1 MVARQPT
8 NSTGKDSAMPFTGSA
23 QSGNRN
29 PSTPGRI
36 TWVIAGAST
45 LFLVV
50 SVLWWMSGSS
60 PSAAQATPS
69 PVADEQG
76 SASSITDASQPTGAA
91 AATPSAAT
99 TPAPSNDA
107 ATTPAPSTTAAANA
121 GEPSSTKPAAA
132 LESPDAGGTASGA
145 LAPATRG
152 ASVHADPVI
161 VSAPATGETIGDKG
175 PDSGPN
181 SPARQLA
188 RDPLASAPIAAPTVD
203 LPTALGMVGTDPIA
217 ARLQLTRLI
226 DSGTLAPE
234 AKSQAIDAI
243 TTVNASLFFSPTV
256 NPADALM
263 TTYTIKSG
271 DALSKIARK
280 AGMAADW
287 RMLMRLNGIKDPNR
301 IRPGQVLKVP
311 TCTFHAVVS
320 KSEYRLYLY
329 AGEGSDR
336 VLVGKYPVGLGE
348 HNSTPT
354 GAFMLKPGSKLV
366 NPEWRNP
373 RTGEF
378 FNADDPTNPIGERW
392 IGLQGVD
399 AANSKATSYG
409 IHGTTDPKSIGTQA
423 SMGCVRLLDADI
435 ELIYEALTEPNSTI
449 VIVP

>member
-23 QSGNRN
+23 HSGNRT

-45 LFLVV
+45 LFLVA

-69 PVADEQG
+69 PTTDTQA
-76 SASSITDASQPTGAA
+76 SAVEVVET
-91 AATPSAAT
+91 
-99 TPAPSNDA
+99 N
-107 ATTPAPSTTAAANA
+107 APSTADATTTAPTADAASA
-121 GEPSSTKPAAA
+121 GAGSTESAPATQPVTA
-132 LESPDAGGTASGA
+132 LESPDAPSTASGA
-145 LAPATRG
+145 LTPATRG
-152 ASVHADPVI
+152 TSVNAEPVI

-175 PDSGPN
+175 PDS
-181 SPARQLA
+181 PAPQPA
-188 RDPLASAPIAAPTVD
+188 RDPLAAAPIAAPTVD

-226 DSGTLAPE
+226 DSGTLAPD
-234 AKSQAIDAI
+234 AKRQAIDAI
-243 TTVNASLFFSPTV
+243 ATVNGSLFFSSTV

-287 RMLMRLNGIKDPNR
+287 RMIMRLNGIKDPNR
-301 IRPGQVLKVP
+301 IRAGQVLKVP
-311 TCTFHAVVS
+311 TCTFHAVVN
-320 KSEYRLYLY
+320 KSDYRLYLY

-336 VLVGKYPVGLGE
+336 VLVATYPVGLGE

-378 FNADDPTNPIGERW
+378 FKADDPKNPIGERW

-399 AANSKATSYG
+399 AGNSKAMSYG
-409 IHGTTDPKSIGTQA
+409 IHGTTDPASIGKQA
-423 SMGCVRLLDADI
+423 SMGCVRLKDSDV
-435 ELIYEALTEPNSTI
+435 EVIYEALTEPNSTI

>member
-1 MVARQPT
+1 
-8 NSTGKDSAMPFTGSA
+8 MPFTGSA
-23 QSGNRN
+23 QSGNRT

-45 LFLVV
+45 LFLVA

-60 PSAAQATPS
+60 PSAAQATSS
-69 PVADEQG
+69 PTADTQ
-76 SASSITDASQPTGAA
+76 AA
-91 AATPSAAT
+91 AAGVTDTAAPAQADAAAT
-99 TPAPSNDA
+99 APVTDA
-107 ATTPAPSTTAAANA
+107 TTTAA
-121 GEPSSTKPAAA
+121 GETTQPVTA
-132 LESPDAGGTASGA
+132 LESPDAPGSQSGA
-145 LAPATRG
+145 LTPATRG
-152 ASVHADPVI
+152 ASVNADPVI

-175 PDSGPN
+175 PDSAAPQ
-181 SPARQLA
+181 PAA
-188 RDPLASAPIAAPTVD
+188 VRDPLATAPAAATTVD
-203 LPTALGMVGTDPIA
+203 LPTALGMVGTDSIA

-226 DSGTLAPE
+226 DSGTLSPE
-234 AKSQAIDAI
+234 AKRQAIEAI
-243 TTVNASLFFSPTV
+243 TTVNASLFFSSTV

-287 RMLMRLNGIKDPNR
+287 RMIMRLNGIKDPNR
-301 IRPGQVLKVP
+301 IRAGQVLKVP

-336 VLVGKYPVGLGE
+336 VLVATYPVGLGE

-378 FNADDPTNPIGERW
+378 FKSDDPKNPIGERW

-399 AANSKATSYG
+399 AGNSKAMSYG
-409 IHGTTDPKSIGTQA
+409 IHGTTDPASIGKQA
-423 SMGCVRLLDADI
+423 SMGCVRLKDADV
-435 ELIYEALTEPNSTI
+435 EVIYEALTEPNSTI

>member
-1 MVARQPT
+1 
-8 NSTGKDSAMPFTGSA
+8 MPFTGSA
-23 QSGNRN
+23 HSGNRT

-45 LFLVV
+45 LFLVA
-50 SVLWWMSGSS
+50 SVLWWMSGST

-69 PVADEQG
+69 PIADGQS
-76 SASSITDASQPTGAA
+76 SASSITDASQPTDAA
-91 AATPSAAT
+91 AAASGDAVTTAPAT
-99 TPAPSNDA
+99 
-107 ATTPAPSTTAAANA
+107 TTAADAS
-121 GEPSSTKPAAA
+121 EPSTTKPAAT
-132 LESPDAGGTASGA
+132 LESPDAGATASGA
-145 LAPATRG
+145 LTPATRG
-152 ASVHADPVI
+152 TNVNPDPVI

-175 PDSGPN
+175 PDS
-181 SPARQLA
+181 PAPQPA
-188 RDPLASAPIAAPTVD
+188 RDPLAAAPIAAPTVD

-234 AKSQAIDAI
+234 PKRQAIEAI
-243 TTVNASLFFSPTV
+243 TTVNGSLFFSPTV

-263 TTYTIKSG
+263 TTYTVKSG

-287 RMLMRLNGIKDPNR
+287 RMIMRLNGIKDPNR
-301 IRPGQVLKVP
+301 IRAGQVLKVP
-311 TCTFHAVVS
+311 TCTFHAVVN

-336 VLVGKYPVGLGE
+336 VLVATYPVGLGE

-378 FNADDPTNPIGERW
+378 FKADDPKNPIGERW

-399 AANSKATSYG
+399 AGNSKAMSYG
-409 IHGTTDPKSIGTQA
+409 IHGTTDPASIGKQA
-423 SMGCVRLLDADI
+423 SMGCVRLKDSDV
-435 ELIYEALTEPNSTI
+435 EVIYEALTEPNSTI

>member
-1 MVARQPT
+1 
-8 NSTGKDSAMPFTGSA
+8 MPFTGSA
-23 QSGNRN
+23 QSGNRT

-45 LFLVV
+45 LFLVA

-60 PSAAQATPS
+60 PSAAQATSS
-69 PVADEQG
+69 PTADTQ
-76 SASSITDASQPTGAA
+76 AA
-91 AATPSAAT
+91 AAGVTDTAA
-99 TPAPSNDA
+99 PAQADA
-107 ATTPAPSTTAAANA
+107 AAIAPVTDATTTAA
-121 GEPSSTKPAAA
+121 GETTQPVTA
-132 LESPDAGGTASGA
+132 LESPDAPGSQSGA
-145 LAPATRG
+145 LTPATRG
-152 ASVHADPVI
+152 ASVNADPVI

-175 PDSGPN
+175 PDS
-181 SPARQLA
+181 PAPQPA
-188 RDPLASAPIAAPTVD
+188 AVRDPLATAPAAAPTVD
-203 LPTALGMVGTDPIA
+203 LPTALGMVGTDSIA

-226 DSGTLAPE
+226 DSGTLSPE
-234 AKSQAIDAI
+234 AKRQAIEAI
-243 TTVNASLFFSPTV
+243 TTVNASLFFSSTV

-287 RMLMRLNGIKDPNR
+287 RMIMRLNGIKDPNR
-301 IRPGQVLKVP
+301 IRAGQVLKVP

-336 VLVGKYPVGLGE
+336 VLVATYPVGLGE

-378 FNADDPTNPIGERW
+378 FKSDDPKNPIGERW

-399 AANSKATSYG
+399 AGNSKAMSYG
-409 IHGTTDPKSIGTQA
+409 IHGTTDPASIGKQA
-423 SMGCVRLLDADI
+423 SMGCVRLKDADV
-435 ELIYEALTEPNSTI
+435 EVIYEALTEPNSTI

>member
-1 MVARQPT
+1 
-8 NSTGKDSAMPFTGSA
+8 MPFTGSA
-23 QSGNRN
+23 QSGNRT

-45 LFLVV
+45 LFLVA

-60 PSAAQATPS
+60 PSAAQATSS
-69 PVADEQG
+69 PTADTQ
-76 SASSITDASQPTGAA
+76 AA
-91 AATPSAAT
+91 AAGVTDTAAPAQADAAAT
-99 TPAPSNDA
+99 APVTDA
-107 ATTPAPSTTAAANA
+107 TTTAA
-121 GEPSSTKPAAA
+121 GETTQPVTA
-132 LESPDAGGTASGA
+132 LESPDAPGSQSGA
-145 LAPATRG
+145 LTPATRG
-152 ASVHADPVI
+152 ASVNADPVI

-175 PDSGPN
+175 PDS
-181 SPARQLA
+181 PAPQPA
-188 RDPLASAPIAAPTVD
+188 AVRDPLATAPAAAPTVD
-203 LPTALGMVGTDPIA
+203 LPTALGMVGTDSIA

-226 DSGTLAPE
+226 DSGTLSPE
-234 AKSQAIDAI
+234 AKRQAIDAI
-243 TTVNASLFFSPTV
+243 TTVNASLFFSSTV

-287 RMLMRLNGIKDPNR
+287 RMIMRLNGIKDPNR
-301 IRPGQVLKVP
+301 IRAGQVLKVP

-336 VLVGKYPVGLGE
+336 VLVATYPVGLGE

-378 FNADDPTNPIGERW
+378 FKSDDPKNPIGERW

-399 AANSKATSYG
+399 AGNSKAMSYG
-409 IHGTTDPKSIGTQA
+409 IHGTTDPASIGKQA
-423 SMGCVRLLDADI
+423 SMGCVRLKDADV
-435 ELIYEALTEPNSTI
+435 EVIYEALTEPNSTI

>member
-1 MVARQPT
+1 
-8 NSTGKDSAMPFTGSA
+8 MPFTGSA
-23 QSGNRN
+23 QSGNRT

-45 LFLVV
+45 LFLVA

-60 PSAAQATPS
+60 PSAAQATSS
-69 PVADEQG
+69 PTADTQ
-76 SASSITDASQPTGAA
+76 AA
-91 AATPSAAT
+91 AAGVTDTAA
-99 TPAPSNDA
+99 PAQADA
-107 ATTPAPSTTAAANA
+107 ATTAPVTDATTTAA
-121 GEPSSTKPAAA
+121 GETTQPVTA
-132 LESPDAGGTASGA
+132 LESPDAPGSQSGA
-145 LAPATRG
+145 LTPATRG
-152 ASVHADPVI
+152 ASVNADPVI

-175 PDSGPN
+175 PDSAAPQ
-181 SPARQLA
+181 PAA
-188 RDPLASAPIAAPTVD
+188 VRDPLATAPAAAPTVD
-203 LPTALGMVGTDPIA
+203 LPTALGMVGTDSIA

-226 DSGTLAPE
+226 DSGTLSPE
-234 AKSQAIDAI
+234 AKRQAIEAI
-243 TTVNASLFFSPTV
+243 TTVNASLFFSSTV

-287 RMLMRLNGIKDPNR
+287 RMIMRLNGIKDPNR
-301 IRPGQVLKVP
+301 IRAGQVLKVP

-336 VLVGKYPVGLGE
+336 VLVATYPVGLGE

-378 FNADDPTNPIGERW
+378 FKADDPKNPIGERW

-399 AANSKATSYG
+399 AGNSKAMSYG
-409 IHGTTDPKSIGTQA
+409 IHGTTDPASIGKQA
-423 SMGCVRLLDADI
+423 SMGCVRLKDADV
-435 ELIYEALTEPNSTI
+435 EVIYEALTEPNSTI

>member
-1 MVARQPT
+1 
-8 NSTGKDSAMPFTGSA
+8 MPFTGSA
-23 QSGNRN
+23 QSGNRT

-45 LFLVV
+45 LFLVA

-60 PSAAQATPS
+60 PSAAQATSS
-69 PVADEQG
+69 PTADTQ
-76 SASSITDASQPTGAA
+76 AA
-91 AATPSAAT
+91 AAGVTDTAA
-99 TPAPSNDA
+99 PAQADA
-107 ATTPAPSTTAAANA
+107 AAIAPVTDATTTAA
-121 GEPSSTKPAAA
+121 GETTQPVTA
-132 LESPDAGGTASGA
+132 LESPDAPGSQSGA
-145 LAPATRG
+145 LTPATRG
-152 ASVHADPVI
+152 ASVNADPVI

-175 PDSGPN
+175 PDSAAPQ
-181 SPARQLA
+181 PAA
-188 RDPLASAPIAAPTVD
+188 VRDPLATAPAAAPTVD
-203 LPTALGMVGTDPIA
+203 LPTALGMVGTDSIA

-226 DSGTLAPE
+226 DSGTLSPE
-234 AKSQAIDAI
+234 AKRQAIEAI
-243 TTVNASLFFSPTV
+243 TTVNASLFFSSTV

-287 RMLMRLNGIKDPNR
+287 RMIMRLNGIKDPNR
-301 IRPGQVLKVP
+301 IRAGQVLKVP

-336 VLVGKYPVGLGE
+336 VLVATYPVGLGE

-378 FNADDPTNPIGERW
+378 FKADDPKNPIGERW

-399 AANSKATSYG
+399 AGNSKAMSYG
-409 IHGTTDPKSIGTQA
+409 IHGTTDPASIGKQA
-423 SMGCVRLLDADI
+423 SMGCVRLKDADV
-435 ELIYEALTEPNSTI
+435 EVIYEALTEPNSTI